1 MDLKLGGPVAF
12 WVLRLLLGSHAK
24 LKAHGSASEE
34 VGTGASKLEHF
45 WGADS
50 VTRFKGARVLDFGCG
65 KGREAVAVALA
76 GAEEVYGIDI
86 RENCLQA
93 ARHLAAASGVTEK
106 CVFLNGIMEEKAIRR
121 EIVDMDYAYS
131 LDSFEHFAYPEEVLA
146 QIRDHLRPGGR
157 LLVSFGPPW
166 KHPRGCHMM
175 FLRPVPWMH
184 LIFKEET
191 IMAVRSLYKTD
202 GAKRFEEVEG
212 GLNKMT
218 VGRFLRLVEASGFEV
233 EDLHLIPI
241 KGIKWFVN
249 MKILREY
256 MTSVVQC
263 VLVKPAKAHS

>member
-1 MDLKLGGPVAF
+1 
-12 WVLRLLLGSHAK
+12 
-24 LKAHGSASEE
+24 
-34 VGTGASKLEHF
+34 
-45 WGADS
+45 
-50 VTRFKGARVLDFGCG
+50 
-65 KGREAVAVALA
+65 
-76 GAEEVYGIDI
+76 
-86 RENCLQA
+86 
-93 ARHLAAASGVTEK
+93 
-106 CVFLNGIMEEKAIRR
+106 
-121 EIVDMDYAYS
+121 
-131 LDSFEHFAYPEEVLA
+131 
-146 QIRDHLRPGGR
+146 
-157 LLVSFGPPW
+157 
-166 KHPRGCHMM
+166 MM